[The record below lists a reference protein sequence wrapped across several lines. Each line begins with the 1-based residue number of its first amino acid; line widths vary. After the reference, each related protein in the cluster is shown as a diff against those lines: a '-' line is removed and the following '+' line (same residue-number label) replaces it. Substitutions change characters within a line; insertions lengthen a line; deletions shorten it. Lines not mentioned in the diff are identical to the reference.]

1 MASYQRA
8 ILARFNRS
16 SAMWPT
22 STQNVFS
29 VSGDYLEFQSLKR
42 DVAYFHHWKEQ
53 MLGSTQPSFNRSS
66 AMWPTSTMI
75 LVPALQSPA
84 CFNRSSAMWPTST
97 KTFQVEPPGP
107 VWFQSLKRDVAYFH
121 MVTFID
127 NDQS

>member
-1 MASYQRA
+1 
-8 ILARFNRS
+8 
-16 SAMWPT
+16 MWPT
-22 STQNVFS
+22 ST
-29 VSGDYLEFQSLKR
+29 LL
-42 DVAYFHHWKEQ
+42 
-53 MLGSTQPSFNRSS
+53 
-66 AMWPTSTMI
+66 

-127 NDQS
+127 NDQPRDSFNRSSAMWPTSTGIEASCSVIHIHRFNRSSAMWPTSTESLRANSHQL